1 MTVLLAARMSKTTN
15 MGIFLS
21 PPSLPLSFLLPP
33 HPPSDPHSQR
43 PLPDDLW
50 LLTLYRRGKLD
61 VSGFEVRES
70 MAGGR
75 KSSGRGRRCGRPEQE
90 VEAKAMYR
98 MRLRMV
104 RVLEGRGRKRL
115 GAVREEGTAS
125 K

>member
-1 MTVLLAARMSKTTN
+1 M
-15 MGIFLS
+15 
-21 PPSLPLSFLLPP
+21 
-33 HPPSDPHSQR
+33 
-43 PLPDDLW
+43 
-50 LLTLYRRGKLD
+50 
-61 VSGFEVRES
+61 SGFEVRES

-125 K
+125 KGKRERSAQCTRPETKAMS